1 MPVFNLGPGD
11 NFFNTFQNSDDQ
23 IFGEDGNDTIFG
35 GPGNDD
41 LFGGN
46 GNDQLSDGSAGHV
59 NRYYG
64 GDGDDQI
71 FGGFGD
77 FGDIA
82 DGGAGTDRITLDYS
96 FFNLGGIFVNVGPS
110 FFVLAAAAQ
119 GINVQNVEAITIALT
134 VTGDTVMGAGGDDSI
149 IGNGGNDSLSG
160 GGGND
165 RIQVDAG
172 GVFQASGGTGNDT
185 LVFNAFSGTVG
196 LNIRIGQPIV
206 LTTGPVQGTATDFE
220 ALEVRLSQGNDTA
233 IGGALADSID
243 GWTGNDLIQGRGGND
258 TLLAQTG
265 VDTVEGGNGDDSI
278 RAFGSAS
285 GRSVTDGGAGN
296 DTINTGNFADDL
308 FGGDGNDS
316 LYSDGGDDN
325 FFGGDG
331 NDTMTSAFSS
341 GDFFGGAGDDQIT
354 SLLSAAFGSF
364 DGGSGN
370 DRLVLSAAVALD
382 TQSLRSEVTAAGI
395 EFRADGVLLGIATGF
410 EVYALSG
417 AAKADLLIGG
427 DGNDTLDG
435 SRLGFMVGDDDTLQ
449 GGRGDDILN
458 GRAGEDLLEGGR
470 GNDTLLGGTAAD
482 VMFGGRGA
490 DVFQLD
496 FPYVGDAEA
505 NRDRIR
511 DFRQGQDRLDLSRLD
526 AVLSTTL
533 VNDAFDFIEDSPF
546 TAAGQVR
553 AVVEGGRTIV
563 TGDVTGD
570 GVADF
575 MLVLDGVFTLTDA
588 DFAL

>member
-1 MPVFNLGPGD
+1 MPVFNLGPGG
-11 NFFNTFQNSDDQ
+11 NFFNTGNGGNDQ

-35 GPGNDD
+35 GLGSDD
-41 LFGGN
+41 LFGGD
-46 GNDQLSDGSAGHV
+46 GNDNLLDGSAGDL

-64 GDGDDQI
+64 GDGDDVI
-71 FGGFGD
+71 DARFGD

-82 DGGAGTDRITLDYS
+82 DGGIGTDRIILDYS
-96 FFNLGGIFVNVGPS
+96 FFTLGGIFVNVGAS

-119 GINVQNVEAITIALT
+119 AINVQNVEAITIGLT
-134 VTGDTVMGAGGDDSI
+134 TTGDTVSGAGGDDSI

-165 RIQVDAG
+165 RIQVGEG
-172 GVFQASGGTGNDT
+172 GLFQASGGNGDDT
-185 LVFNAFSGTVG
+185 LIFDARNGTLG
-196 LNIRIGQPIV
+196 LNVRIGQPIV
-206 LTTGPVQGTATDFE
+206 LATGPVQGTANGFE

-243 GWTGNDLIQGRGGND
+243 GWTGNDLIQGGGGND

-278 RAFGSAS
+278 SGAGSAS
-285 GRSVTDGGAGN
+285 GRSVADGGAGN
-296 DTINTGNFADDL
+296 DSIRTGNFADDL
-308 FGGDGNDS
+308 FGGDGDDT
-316 LYSDGGDDN
+316 LYSSGGDDN
-325 FFGGDG
+325 VFGGDG
-331 NDTMTSAFSS
+331 NDDLSSGFTS
-341 GDFFGGAGDDQIT
+341 GDFFGGAGDDT
-354 SLLSAAFGSF
+354 VSSLLATAFGSF
-364 DGGSGN
+364 DGGTGN
-370 DRLVLSAAVALD
+370 DRLYLSADSALD

-395 EFRADGVLLGIATGF
+395 EFRADGVLLGVATGF
-410 EVYALSG
+410 EAYALFG

-427 DGNDTLDG
+427 NGDDTLDG

-458 GRAGEDLLEGGR
+458 GRAGVDLLEGGR
-470 GNDTLLGGTAAD
+470 GNDTLLGGTGTD

-511 DFRQGQDRLDLSRLD
+511 DFRQTQDRLDLSRLD
-526 AVLSTTL
+526 AVLSTPL
-533 VNDAFDFIEDSPF
+533 VNDAFDFIEDAAF

-563 TGDVTGD
+563 TGDVSGD

-575 MLVLDGVFTLTDA
+575 KFILDGAFTLTDA
-588 DFAL
+588 DFVL